1 MPVPREIRGVCW
13 APGDRLRHVVPGSR
27 DGLPVRPR
35 HSRCPR
41 VHCIDLCGSR
51 PELARSR
58 QVGFRM
64 APDTSGGAAGAAVP
78 WEGNGCK
85 SPLSSLLP
93 PLSSELDDL
102 CSSVLKRSGP
112 HNHQTAGIAGPCEAP
127 KPKLRRARR
136 AGRSKAEKA
145 AQVPKEGQDR
155 GGEVTFA
162 PTGAK
167 ARSATQVPK
176 VVENRPVWAQGPLG
190 RFRSKTCFA
199 GLPSSAVHG
208 RACVAGPPVLRPRA
222 CSSGASLGPGFV
234 PPRGAKVRFSTQVSE
249 VVENRPARALRPP
262 GHCNSKTGLTRA
274 SHSALHGRACAAV
287 PPLLCP
293 RACCSGASLNPGSV
307 PPRGAKA
314 RFVTRV
320 PKVVEDRPVRAHCPQ
335 GHCSSKTS
343 CSRVP
348 PPALHGHAFE
358 AGLLP
363 RHPLAT
369 QVPEV
374 VENRPV
380 SGDAAKA
387 AVRFGQVYGCSR
399 VAGPLGKASGRSLS
413 YSQGRPPVTG
423 PFCCRPPPGLSERF
437 SEFGFCTKV
446 SFSSWCGGLLRSVL
460 RTRTPFAAF
469 LRSTL
474 HLPRLAKPAPP
485 SGVVFPIPLPFA
497 GVFACFPL
505 GHSSRTRRRI
515 MHQRLL
521 HIVCMALNFLH
532 SDFVP
537 IPLSVL
543 QRPLNAAQRS
553 LVAHVSRH
561 LKAFGASVG
570 EFVLSDSGR
579 RNPQLLARLS
589 ELSRF
594 LSLASAST
602 GATGDTYADRS
613 GTVVPMHNDAHP
625 GLDPFKALDV
635 SRLRLSGRGLWDPVP
650 YLPDELYMAFVEP
663 RSLAHPVPPP
673 DSFVPVWS
681 RECPKETASLA
692 ALWDSLGLLRLAPAD
707 TLATDSFRLARAFN
721 CYKAPDRD
729 RMIIDR
735 RGQNWAEAR
744 LAGPSLFIPV
754 GPMIGMLEVNPR
766 HQSLFC
772 AAADRKDFYHQFKA
786 PEGKSVTNALG
797 PALPAHLV
805 SNLQAFRRPL
815 RRSFHAWPRGT
826 FPSDGPGCS
835 TPGSLLLTQATIW
848 FASGPLRRGT
858 T

>member
-1 MPVPREIRGVCW
+1 
-13 APGDRLRHVVPGSR
+13 
-27 DGLPVRPR
+27 
-35 HSRCPR
+35 
-41 VHCIDLCGSR
+41 
-51 PELARSR
+51 
-58 QVGFRM
+58 
-64 APDTSGGAAGAAVP
+64 
-78 WEGNGCK
+78 
-85 SPLSSLLP
+85 
-93 PLSSELDDL
+93 
-102 CSSVLKRSGP
+102 
-112 HNHQTAGIAGPCEAP
+112 
-127 KPKLRRARR
+127 
-136 AGRSKAEKA
+136 
-145 AQVPKEGQDR
+145 
-155 GGEVTFA
+155 
-162 PTGAK
+162 
-167 ARSATQVPK
+167 
-176 VVENRPVWAQGPLG
+176 
-190 RFRSKTCFA
+190 
-199 GLPSSAVHG
+199 
-208 RACVAGPPVLRPRA
+208 
-222 CSSGASLGPGFV
+222 
-234 PPRGAKVRFSTQVSE
+234 
-249 VVENRPARALRPP
+249 
-262 GHCNSKTGLTRA
+262 
-274 SHSALHGRACAAV
+274 
-287 PPLLCP
+287 
-293 RACCSGASLNPGSV
+293 
-307 PPRGAKA
+307 
-314 RFVTRV
+314 
-320 PKVVEDRPVRAHCPQ
+320 
-335 GHCSSKTS
+335 
-343 CSRVP
+343 
-348 PPALHGHAFE
+348 
-358 AGLLP
+358 
-363 RHPLAT
+363 
-369 QVPEV
+369 
-374 VENRPV
+374 
-380 SGDAAKA
+380 
-387 AVRFGQVYGCSR
+387 
-399 VAGPLGKASGRSLS
+399 
-413 YSQGRPPVTG
+413 
-423 PFCCRPPPGLSERF
+423 
-437 SEFGFCTKV
+437 
-446 SFSSWCGGLLRSVL
+446 
-460 RTRTPFAAF
+460 
-469 LRSTL
+469 
-474 HLPRLAKPAPP
+474 
-485 SGVVFPIPLPFA
+485 
-497 GVFACFPL
+497 
-505 GHSSRTRRRI
+505 

-602 GATGDTYADRS
+602 GDTYADRS

-650 YLPDELYMAFVEP
+650 YLPDELYMTFAEP

-754 GPMIGMLEVNPR
+754 GPMIGMLEDNPR

-815 RRSFHAWPRGT
+815 RRSFHAWPSGT
-826 FPSDGPGCS
+826 SPSDGPGCS
-835 TPGSLLLTQATIW
+835 TPGSLLFDPGHFLVCFGAIAQGDHLGVELGTAAHGAVLEAGGLLLESERLCSNRPFKGLSGAQGLVIDDYFSLSVKESSDQSPPACLQHLSDAKGIYRAQGLVGSDDKDILGEE
-848 FASGPLRRGT
+848 FARIAGAEVTVPGLPEHLAS
-858 T
+858 